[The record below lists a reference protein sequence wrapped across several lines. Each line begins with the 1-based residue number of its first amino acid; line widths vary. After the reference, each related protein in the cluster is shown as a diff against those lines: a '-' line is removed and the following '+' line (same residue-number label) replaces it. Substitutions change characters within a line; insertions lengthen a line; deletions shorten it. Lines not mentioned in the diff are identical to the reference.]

1 MNNVRNKSEK
11 EHQSQ
16 LFQQYNWFYK
26 NYESAVQK
34 AADEFFSEI
43 FSVKLLS
50 LSKNINILFQGD
62 DYFVT
67 KIRIDKQHDV
77 FIRCSSEAIKL
88 ILDNVLGETKKF
100 NLENITELEAKIIS
114 SFNDYVYSNTSKFL
128 LSPPPAVQK
137 RKNFDT
143 IHLTFFIRENEADEG
158 AKFII
163 SLPEV
168 LLAPESVQHENQQ
181 LDIMNFR
188 GSKLE
193 AKLKIGTTSFLLKE
207 VKNIEKG
214 DIVIFENSNINS
226 MKLIYKGY
234 KKSFRLNPNL
244 GLVTHMNTN
253 TNTDNGGYN
262 MEDKSLSQDLWDNIQ
277 VEMGAEFE
285 KVKITL
291 GELKDIEEGLVV
303 DLGSVYNSKVSL
315 TIENKTIAKG
325 ELVIINDRYGVRVE
339 EVLTTSHAADDAEDT
354 AILNEEDAQL
364 EETAEHHAEH
374 EEQQSDAEFDY
385 SDFELEDEDI

>member
-34 AADEFFSEI
+34 AADEFFSEF

-128 LSPPPAVQK
+128 LSPSPAAHK

-226 MKLIYKGY
+226 MKLVYKGY

-244 GLVTHMNTN
+244 GLVTHMNT
-253 TNTDNGGYN
+253 DNGGNN
-262 MEDKSLSQDLWDNIQ
+262 MEEKSLSQDLWDNIQ

-364 EETAEHHAEH
+364 EETAQHHADP
-374 EEQQSDAEFDY
+374 EENQSDTEFDY

>member
-16 LFQQYNWFYK
+16 LFKQYNWFYT

-34 AADEFFSEI
+34 AADEFFGGFFGI
-43 FSVKLLS
+43 KLLS

-114 SFNDYVYSNTSKFL
+114 SFNDYVYDNTSRFL
-128 LSPPPAVQK
+128 LSPPSAAQK

-143 IHLTFFIRENEADEG
+143 IHLTFFIKENEADEG

-168 LLAPESVQHENQQ
+168 LLAPESVHNEAPP
-181 LDIMNFR
+181 LDILNFR

-214 DIVIFENSNINS
+214 DIVIFEKSNINS
-226 MKLIYKGY
+226 MKLVYKGY
-234 KKSFRLNPNL
+234 EKSFRLNPNL
-244 GLVTHMNTN
+244 GLVTHMNT
-253 TNTDNGGYN
+253 DNGGNN
-262 MEDKSLSQDLWDNIQ
+262 MEEKSLSQDLWDNIQ

-291 GELKDIEEGLVV
+291 GELKDIEDGLVV

-339 EVLTTSHAADDAEDT
+339 EVLTTSHAADAAEDT
-354 AILNEEDAQL
+354 AILNEEDVPL
-364 EETAEHHAEH
+364 EETAQHHVDS
-374 EEQQSDAEFDY
+374 EEQPANGEFDY